1 MTARREFREL
11 DPMQQDF
18 NQHFCQ
24 QESMTQ
30 TEAANFQPAFL
41 PATPQPLPWLTFW
54 EGPRSLA
61 ESCLDLLVGQTTS
74 ARPSAA

>member
-1 MTARREFREL
+1 MLRGVGDAGNDVFL
-11 DPMQQDF
+11 AVIV
-18 NQHFCQ
+18 NVLVK
-24 QESMTQ
+24 TQ
-30 TEAANFQPAFL
+30 TEAANFRPAFL